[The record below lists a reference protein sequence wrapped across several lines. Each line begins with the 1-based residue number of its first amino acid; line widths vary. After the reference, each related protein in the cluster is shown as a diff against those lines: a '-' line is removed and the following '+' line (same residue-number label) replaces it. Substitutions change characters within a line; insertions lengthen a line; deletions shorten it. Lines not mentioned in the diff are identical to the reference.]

1 MGEKYHIHTRAI
13 HSGQRPDPSTGAIM
27 TPIFQTSTYAQ
38 ETPGGNKWGYA
49 RTQNPTR
56 TALQE
61 CLASLEEGRHGVVY
75 SSGVAA
81 IDAVIR
87 LLEPGSVVICGDD
100 IYGGT
105 HRLFTQEW
113 VRYGI
118 EFRFVDTTN
127 SNLQIP
133 SDATMV
139 WVETPTNPLLKTTDI
154 ADVALKCKVVGA
166 VLVVDNTFATPIF
179 QQPLTEGAD
188 IVVHSVTKYLN
199 GHSDVIGGAVIT
211 NDAAVARRLLWIQNS
226 AGAIL
231 GPQDCFLVLRGLKT
245 LHLRMERHQF
255 NAQRIAEWLEKQDCV
270 KSVMYPGF
278 SGMISFVLDAD
289 LDTTT
294 RFVTSTKIFT
304 LAESLGGVE
313 SLIGIPAIMT
323 HASVPV
329 DIRRS
334 IGIEDG
340 LIRLSVGIEHI
351 GDLLMDLSMALN
363 TAFASISKGSG
374 GP

>member
-1 MGEKYHIHTRAI
+1 MNEKYHIHTRAI
-13 HSGQRPDPSTGAIM
+13 HAGQEPDPSTGAVM

-38 ETPGGNKWGYA
+38 ETPGGSKWGYA

-56 TALQE
+56 TALQD
-61 CLASLEEGRHGVVY
+61 CLASLEEGRHGIVY

-81 IDAVIR
+81 IDAVVR
-87 LLEPGSVVICGDD
+87 LLEPGSVVVCGDD

-118 EFRFVDTTN
+118 EFRFVDTTDP
-127 SNLQIP
+127 SLQIP
-133 SDATMV
+133 SDANMV

-154 ADVALKCKVVGA
+154 ASVARKCAVVGA
-166 VLVVDNTFATPIF
+166 VLVVDNTFATPVF

-211 NDAAVARRLLWIQNS
+211 NDDDIAQRLMWIQNS

-255 NAQRIAEWLEKQDCV
+255 NAQRIAEWLQKQHGV

-294 RFVTSTKIFT
+294 RFVTSTNVFT

-323 HASVPV
+323 HASVPADV
-329 DIRRS
+329 RRA

-340 LIRLSVGIEHI
+340 LIRLSVGVEYID
-351 GDLLMDLSMALN
+351 DLVMDLSMALK
-363 TAFASISKGSG
+363 TAFSSESKG
-374 GP
+374 